1 MSGLINQRVQLMYFA
16 DKANIVQLKHEIL
29 NGSLK
34 MQKLTS
40 EIKEISEQKKK
51 KADK

>member
-1 MSGLINQRVQLMYFA
+1 MSGLINYQVQLMYFA

-34 MQKLTS
+34 M
-40 EIKEISEQKKK
+40 
-51 KADK
+51 

>member
-1 MSGLINQRVQLMYFA
+1 MSGLINYRVQLMYFA

-40 EIKEISEQKKK
+40 EIKYQSKKK